1 MIQKRERQR
10 LVARLYFSS
19 VSPGFRRSALA
30 RLRPT
35 RASCGVRE
43 EMAHVIAYEAG
54 DHGIGDDDQ
63 PTCYSRKLDELFEA
77 LGL

>member
-1 MIQKRERQR
+1 MPEFTVSSKRAISVE
-10 LVARLYFSS
+10 LSVAPSEIM
-19 VSPGFRRSALA
+19 RRMAIFLFA
-30 RLRPT
+30 
-35 RASCGVRE
+35 GVRE